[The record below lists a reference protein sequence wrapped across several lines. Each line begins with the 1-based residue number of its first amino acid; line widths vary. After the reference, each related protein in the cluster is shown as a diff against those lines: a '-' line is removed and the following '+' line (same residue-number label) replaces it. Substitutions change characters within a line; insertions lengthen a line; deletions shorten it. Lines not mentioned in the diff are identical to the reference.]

1 MSEIR
6 TRFAPSPTG
15 FLHVGSARTA
25 LFNWAFARRYGGK
38 LLLRIE
44 DTDRDRS
51 TPEAERAIIEGL
63 EWLGIDWDEG
73 PLRQSE
79 SADRHRA
86 AVERLLASG
95 HAYRCVCTAA
105 QLEKRR
111 QATIAA
117 GEKWTY
123 DGLCRDLDLGA
134 GVGPHTIRLRLP
146 ESGDLGWD
154 DGVFGKSGQDASEIG
169 DRIIQRSDGQP
180 LYHLAVVVDDLEM
193 GVTHVIRGA
202 DHHPNTPLQI
212 ALYRALDAAPP
223 EFAHVPLIVA
233 AGGKKL
239 SKRRDPVSVQNFREE
254 GYLAPALRNWLIRIG
269 WSHGDQ
275 EVFTSD
281 EICAFFDL
289 NAVNRSAARA
299 DGDKL
304 LWLNQHY
311 LKELPA
317 SSLAESLA
325 PFLSA
330 EVGREVPISAEL
342 TALAELQRERGKTL
356 SEMAHLS
363 RWFVVEEV
371 DYDAKAVAKHLKPT
385 VEPALRALRDGL
397 AKLDSWSRD
406 AIEALFLDVLSAQG
420 DMKMG
425 KLAQPVRVAVTGG
438 SVSPG
443 IFETLE
449 VLGQSRTLAR
459 IGSAL
464 ELIDVG

>member
-1 MSEIR
+1 MPEVR

-25 LFNWAFARRYGGK
+25 LFNWAFARRHGGK

-51 TPEAERAIIEGL
+51 TPEAERAVIEGL

-79 SADRHRA
+79 FADRHRA

-95 HAYRCVCTAA
+95 RAYRCVCTAE
-105 QLEKRR
+105 QLEERR
-111 QATIAA
+111 QATIAS

-123 DGLCRDLDLGA
+123 DRRCRNLDLGA

-146 ESGDLGWD
+146 ESGNLGWD
-154 DGVFGKSGQDASEIG
+154 DLVFGKSGQDASEIG

-193 GVTHVIRGA
+193 GITHVIRGA

-212 ALYRALDAAPP
+212 ALYRALNAEPP

-239 SKRRDPVSVQNFREE
+239 SKRRDPVSIQSFREE
-254 GYLAPALRNWLIRIG
+254 GYLAPALQNWLIRIG

-275 EVFTSD
+275 EVFSSD
-281 EICAFFDL
+281 EICALFDL
-289 NAVNRSAARA
+289 GAVNRSAARA
-299 DGDKL
+299 DSDKL

-317 SSLAESLA
+317 SNLAEMLA
-325 PFLSA
+325 PFLSTD
-330 EVGREVPISAEL
+330 VGREVPVTTDL
-342 TALAELQRERGKTL
+342 VALAELQRERGKTL
-356 SEMAHLS
+356 SEMAQLS

-385 VEPALRALRDGL
+385 VEPALRALHDGL
-397 AKLDSWSRD
+397 AKLETWSSD
-406 AIEALFLDVLSAQG
+406 TIEAVFLDVLSAQG
-420 DMKMG
+420 DMKIG
-425 KLAQPVRVAVTGG
+425 RLAQPVRVAVTGG

-459 IGSAL
+459 IARAL
-464 ELIDVG
+464 ELIDVA

>member
-15 FLHVGSARTA
+15 FLHVGSARAA

-51 TPEAERAIIEGL
+51 TPEAERAIIDGL

-134 GVGPHTIRLRLP
+134 DVGPHTIRLRLP

-154 DGVFGKSGQDASEIG
+154 DLVFGKSGQDASEIG

-180 LYHLAVVVDDLEM
+180 LYHLAVVVDDIDM
-193 GVTHVIRGA
+193 GITHVIRGA

-212 ALYRALDAAPP
+212 AL
-223 EFAHVPLIVA
+223 
-233 AGGKKL
+233 
-239 SKRRDPVSVQNFREE
+239 
-254 GYLAPALRNWLIRIG
+254 
-269 WSHGDQ
+269 
-275 EVFTSD
+275 
-281 EICAFFDL
+281 
-289 NAVNRSAARA
+289 
-299 DGDKL
+299 
-304 LWLNQHY
+304 
-311 LKELPA
+311 
-317 SSLAESLA
+317 
-325 PFLSA
+325 
-330 EVGREVPISAEL
+330 
-342 TALAELQRERGKTL
+342 
-356 SEMAHLS
+356 
-363 RWFVVEEV
+363 
-371 DYDAKAVAKHLKPT
+371 
-385 VEPALRALRDGL
+385 
-397 AKLDSWSRD
+397 
-406 AIEALFLDVLSAQG
+406 
-420 DMKMG
+420 
-425 KLAQPVRVAVTGG
+425 
-438 SVSPG
+438 
-443 IFETLE
+443 
-449 VLGQSRTLAR
+449 
-459 IGSAL
+459 
-464 ELIDVG
+464 

>member
-1 MSEIR
+1 MSEVR

-25 LFNWAFARRYGGK
+25 LFNWAFARRHGGK
-38 LLLRIE
+38 LVLRIE
-44 DTDRDRS
+44 DTDRERS
-51 TPEAERAIIEGL
+51 TAESERGVIEGL

-73 PLRQSE
+73 PLRQSDF
-79 SADRHRA
+79 ADRHRA
-86 AVERLLASG
+86 AVERLLANG
-95 HAYRCVCTAA
+95 RAYRCACTAD
-105 QLEKRR
+105 QLEARR

-117 GEKWTY
+117 GQKWTY
-123 DGLCRDLDLGA
+123 DGRCRDLDLGA
-134 GVGPHTIRLRLP
+134 DAGPHAVRLWLP
-146 ESGDLGWD
+146 ASGGLDWD
-154 DGVFGKSGQDASEIG
+154 DLVFGKSGQDASEIG

-180 LYHLAVVVDDLEM
+180 LYHLAVVVDDLAM
-193 GVTHVIRGA
+193 GITHVIRGA

-212 ALYRALDAAPP
+212 ALYRALEAEPP
-223 EFAHVPLIVA
+223 KFAHVPLIVG

-239 SKRRDPVSVQNFREE
+239 SKRRDPVSVQNYRAE

-281 EICAFFDL
+281 EICALFDL
-289 NAVNRSAARA
+289 GAVNRSAAQA

-311 LKELPA
+311 LKALPA
-317 SSLAESLA
+317 SDLAAKLA
-325 PFLSA
+325 PFLAA
-330 EVGREVPISAEL
+330 EVGREVPVSAEL
-342 TALAELQRERGKTL
+342 AALAELQRERGKTL

-363 RWFVVEEV
+363 RWFAVEEV
-371 DYDAKAVAKHLKPT
+371 DFDSRAVAKHLTPA
-385 VEPALRALRDGL
+385 VAPALRALRDGL
-397 AKLDSWSRD
+397 SKLDSWSRD
-406 AIEALFLDVLSAQG
+406 AIERVFLGVLSAQA

-425 KLAQPVRVAVTGG
+425 KLAQPVRVAITGG

-449 VLGQSRTLAR
+449 VLGQPRALAR
-459 IGSAL
+459 IERAL
-464 ELIDVG
+464 ERIGVG